1 MDTKMNEILKK
12 IEEIK
17 LIPVVK
23 LNSVENAVPLAKAL
37 LDGGINA
44 CEITFRTEAAFEGIK
59 TIKKAFPK
67 MLIGAGTVINIDYA
81 KKALEAGADFLVSPG
96 FNPKV
101 IDFVLANGK
110 TMIPGISN
118 SSEIEFALEKGLSYL
133 KFFPAEA
140 LGGVKMLK
148 AFSGPFSDVRFMPTG
163 GISLDN
169 METYLKCENVFA
181 IGGSWMIKD
190 DFELVTKLSSQVV
203 EKLKIFSACK
213 D

>member
-1 MDTKMNEILKK
+1 
-12 IEEIK
+12 
-17 LIPVVK
+17 
-23 LNSVENAVPLAKAL
+23 
-37 LDGGINA
+37 
-44 CEITFRTEAAFEGIK
+44 
-59 TIKKAFPK
+59 
-67 MLIGAGTVINIDYA
+67 
-81 KKALEAGADFLVSPG
+81 
-96 FNPKV
+96 
-101 IDFVLANGK
+101 
-110 TMIPGISN
+110 
-118 SSEIEFALEKGLSYL
+118 
-133 KFFPAEA
+133 
-140 LGGVKMLK
+140 MLK